1 MPPAGVPGPAPDL
14 VLLHG
19 TTIHRAQAI
28 CASQSFNAT
37 EPLYVVLRAHR
48 DLAEF
53 FARRKASR
61 ERSAA
66 AVVRVT
72 VPDPQF
78 NEMRKRGEAWLQAF
92 DHQDDPFLQRRN
104 QWVISASGIAQL
116 NRHLLEIE
124 YDLL

>member
-1 MPPAGVPGPAPDL
+1 MAPAGVPGPATDL

-28 CASQSFNAT
+28 CTSQSFT
-37 EPLYVVLRAHR
+37 GTDPLYVVFRMHR

-53 FARRKASR
+53 FARRKAAR
-61 ERSAA
+61 ERSAP

-72 VPDPQF
+72 VPEHQF
-78 NEMRKRGEAWLQAF
+78 SEMRKRGEAWLQAF

-104 QWVISASGIAQL
+104 QWVISAPGIAQL

>member
-1 MPPAGVPGPAPDL
+1 MAPAGVPGPATDL

-28 CASQSFNAT
+28 CTSQSFNGT
-37 EPLYVVLRAHR
+37 DPLYVVFRMHR

-53 FARRKASR
+53 FARRKAAR
-61 ERSAA
+61 ERSAP

-72 VPDPQF
+72 VPEHQF
-78 NEMRKRGEAWLQAF
+78 NEMRKRGEACLQAF

-104 QWVISASGIAQL
+104 QWVISAPGIAQL